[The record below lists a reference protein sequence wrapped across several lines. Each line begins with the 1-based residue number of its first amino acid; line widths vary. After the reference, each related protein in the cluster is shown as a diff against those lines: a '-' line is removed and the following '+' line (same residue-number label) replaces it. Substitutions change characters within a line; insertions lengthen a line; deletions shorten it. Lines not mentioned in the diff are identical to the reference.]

1 MRQHAAEFLSS
12 LDADGDRLARHGF
25 DDREARRW
33 LEYRPRPRPGVCV
46 ADLGKAGR
54 KAAHRLLAT
63 GLPPAAYAQAI
74 AVMSLEEVLDRR
86 EGWARGRHGDDYW
99 VSVFG
104 DPGGP
109 APWGWRFEGHHLSV
123 SMTLVG
129 DDVSGAPIFL
139 GANPH
144 RVSRAGRTVLS
155 PLAEEEALGLALLDA
170 MSTTAR
176 KAAVVSPTAPDD
188 IRSGPSGSASPL
200 EPAGVGS
207 RSLGPVGRA
216 ALDSLSRSTSTACRH
231 HSPYRSGTGSATPSC
246 SSRGRGG
253 SAPAVGTTTGCRRP
267 TCSSSTT
274 TRPRTG
280 TTPTP
285 SCDGLPA
292 SSARTCWPPTGPT
305 CRTEQQRAQ
314 AVGSTASLARAAG
327 PADTVPGETHSA

>member
-1 MRQHAAEFLSS
+1 VASSLAEDMRQRAAEFLSS

-216 ALDSLSRSTSTACRH
+216 ALDSLVALYLDRLPPPLAVQERDRIGDAELFFAWEGRQ
-231 HSPYRSGTGSATPSC
+231 RSG
-246 SSRGRGG
+246 GRHYYRVQ
-253 SAPAVGTTTGCRRP
+253 APDLLIEYDNTTEDGNHAHTVLRRP
-267 TCSSSTT
+267 AGELGADLLAAH
-274 TRPRTG
+274 RA
-280 TTPTP
+280 
-285 SCDGLPA
+285 DLP
-292 SSARTCWPPTGPT
+292 
-305 CRTEQQRAQ
+305 
-314 AVGSTASLARAAG
+314 
-327 PADTVPGETHSA
+327 H